1 MINKKIID
9 ILKPLSIPAYYMSAG
24 KQVDKYIV
32 FSIYNEK
39 DTDRFDN
46 KNLSETYYITL
57 NFWYKKPSDLVLY
70 KQIKELLKENRFK
83 FDGSN
88 DLKDGEFFGKNLD
101 FIYKEF
107 ITDAQ

>member
-9 ILKPLSIPAYYMSAG
+9 TLKPLGIPTYYMSTG
-24 KQVDKYIV
+24 KQSDKYIT

-39 DTDRFDN
+39 DTDKFDN
-46 KNLSETYYITL
+46 KNLSETYYIAL
-57 NFWYKKPSDLVLY
+57 NYWYSNPKDLMLY
-70 KQIKELLKENRFK
+70 KEIKQLLKENKFK

-88 DLKDGEFFGKNLD
+88 DLKDGDYYGKNLD

-107 ITDAQ
+107 I